1 MCVVCQISQNNEPV
15 TIDYIATV
23 KNNHFIEAYTL
34 KNLCHHPMLTTQP
47 CWKQGVKTIN
57 WWSMTGG
64 IGHLKG
70 KERRGSHTSGSRAQ
84 QGAVLNNQH
93 YSTAEKARAG
103 DVIPG
108 DIQGEQLDRETVCV
122 LLLLHRGYSAEPLHL
137 AVVCQLHDSREEG
150 AAERQK
156 GCFCT
161 NKYSKRYGLD
171 AFPTRGSRA
180 KYVFSWYLL
189 S

>member
-1 MCVVCQISQNNEPV
+1 MPPSSNVNHAAMLEARCQNHQLVEHDRWHRASQ
-15 TIDYIATV
+15 
-23 KNNHFIEAYTL
+23 
-34 KNLCHHPMLTTQP
+34 
-47 CWKQGVKTIN
+47 
-57 WWSMTGG
+57 
-64 IGHLKG
+64 G
-70 KERRGSHTSGSRAQ
+70 KRERRGSHTSGSWAQ
-84 QGAVLNNQH
+84 QGAALNNQH
-93 YSTAEKARAG
+93 YSIAEKARAG

-171 AFPTRGSRA
+171 TFPTRGSRA
-180 KYVFSWYLL
+180 KYVFSWYRL